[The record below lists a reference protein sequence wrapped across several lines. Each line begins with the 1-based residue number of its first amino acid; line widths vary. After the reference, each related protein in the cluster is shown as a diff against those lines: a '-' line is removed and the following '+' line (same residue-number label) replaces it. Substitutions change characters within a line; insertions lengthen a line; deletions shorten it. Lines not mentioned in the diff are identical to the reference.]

1 LGRRNRKRKS
11 PEQRRDDRRRRVNHW
26 LLAPLRLVLLAVLG
40 VGLGVGAWQVA
51 VFLRT
56 SQALSVRAIEVSGT
70 SRTHLDELL
79 RAADLYEGINIFGVD
94 RPQVRKRLEEHPW
107 VKRASVQRV
116 VPDRIEIEIEEHRPA
131 ALISLE
137 GLYLVS
143 DEGVVFKRLQAGEAL
158 DLPII
163 TGIERRWV
171 NSEPEQVR
179 LRLREALK
187 LIYRVER
194 TACLAGHELAEL
206 QLDELLGVSLVLDPG
221 ALTVRMGLVAPE
233 TRLGTLCR
241 LFEAL
246 ADRDL
251 RAHTIYLDQDGS
263 AGRATVRLDRRSP
276 MTINQ
281 SEQI

>member
-1 LGRRNRKRKS
+1 MGRRNRKRKS
-11 PEQRRDDRRRRVNHW
+11 PEQLRDVRRRRVHHW
-26 LLAPLRLVLLAVLG
+26 LLAPLRLILLAVLG

-70 SRTHLDELL
+70 SRTRLDELL
-79 RAADLYEGINIFGVD
+79 QAADLHEGINIFGVD
-94 RPQVRKRLEEHPW
+94 RLQVRKRLEEQPW
-107 VKRASVQRV
+107 VKRALVKRV
-116 VPDRIEIEIEEHRPA
+116 VPDRILVEIEEHRPS

-143 DEGVVFKRLQAGEAL
+143 DEGEVFKRLQAGETL

-163 TGIERRWV
+163 TGIQRRWV
-171 NSEPEQVR
+171 NSEPERVR
-179 LRLREALK
+179 ARLREALE
-187 LIYRVER
+187 LIDRVEQ

-221 ALTVRMGLVAPE
+221 ALTVRLGHVSPE
-233 TRLGTLCR
+233 ARLGSLCR

-246 ADRDL
+246 ADREL
-251 RAHTIYLDQDGS
+251 RAHTIFLDQDGS
-263 AGRATVRLDRRSP
+263 AGRAIVRLDRRFEK
-276 MTINQ
+276 TINQ